1 MNFGA
6 IAEADGLTDEEKLDI
21 QRLTSVHESTIAKN
35 QLRNTY
41 YLGHQDLKNIGI
53 AVPKKY
59 DNLDVACS
67 WAGKAVDVLAARS
80 KLEGFS
86 FDDDEFE
93 SNLDKIMTAN
103 NFTLKYE
110 KALVGELTYCCT
122 FAVLSKDP
130 EIGVKIM
137 FHSAETAVGIWDGA
151 KDRIRCGMALVA
163 QKPLGDELSERPS
176 QVNFYNDEY
185 VVEIIRDDDVDHW
198 TAYHKPHIMGR
209 PLIEPMAYRPSEARP
224 FGVSRI
230 NRHVRAIVDEYMR
243 IQLRKCVSSE
253 VSTIVQKY
261 IIGAT
266 EDDFDQ
272 LSYDSAI
279 GHILTLGRDEDG
291 NVPTVGQFAAAS
303 MEPHLAQERSL
314 AGQFASAT
322 SIPMNALIADYANPM
337 SRDGVYAAN
346 EQLVIEAEALNRGNR
361 RSLNNIAMMALAID
375 QDKPLAELTD
385 VERTVWADFANPAA
399 PSIASMADAAL
410 KLNSAAP
417 WYSETP
423 DFWDDIGKSRHEREH
438 LMSQKRQIEARN
450 MIAQQRQ
457 QAMENTQSGGI
468 DDTKNFYRIMSIVK
482 DYNRGAISEAVALRM
497 LKSLSLTEEEARD
510 IINAQDE
517 DPTTVEIPEDM
528 AQGASSGMVQDAAAG
543 AV

>member
-6 IAEADGLTDEEKLDI
+6 IAEADGLTAGEKLDI
-21 QRLTSVHESTIAKN
+21 QRLANVHSRTISKN

-59 DNLDVACS
+59 DGLDVACS

-80 KLEGFS
+80 RLEGFT
-86 FDDDEFE
+86 FDDEDAET
-93 SNLDKIMTAN
+93 NLNAIMQAN
-103 NFTLKYE
+103 NFALKYE
-110 KALVGELTYCCT
+110 KALISELTYCCA
-122 FAVLSKDP
+122 FAVLDKDP
-130 EIGVKIM
+130 DFGVRIM
-137 FHSAETAVGIWDGA
+137 FHSAETAVGIWDSA

-163 QKPLGDELSERPS
+163 TKPLGKELHDRPS
-176 QVNFYNDEY
+176 QVNYYTDDA
-185 VVEIIRDDDVDHW
+185 VIEIIRDDDRDHW
-198 TAYHKPHIMGR
+198 TAHRKPHVMGR

-224 FGVSRI
+224 FGISRI

-243 IQLRKCVSSE
+243 IQLRKCVASE

-266 EDDFDQ
+266 KDDFDQ
-272 LSYDSAI
+272 LSYDTAI

-291 NVPTVGQFAAAS
+291 NVPAVGQFMAAS

-337 SRDGVYAAN
+337 SSDGVRAVN

-361 RSLNNIAMMALAID
+361 RALNNIAMMAIAMD
-375 QDKPLAELTD
+375 QDKPLSELTD
-385 VERTVWADFANPAA
+385 IERTVYADFANPAA
-399 PSIASMADAAL
+399 PSIASLADAAM
-410 KLNSAAP
+410 KLNTAAP

-423 DFWDDIGKSRHEREH
+423 DFWDDVGKSRHQREH
-438 LMSQKRQIEARN
+438 LLSQKRQIEARN

-457 QAMENTQSGGI
+457 QAMENANSGGV
-468 DDTKNFYRIMSIVK
+468 DDPGNFYRILSLLK
-482 DYNRGAISEAVALRM
+482 DYSRGSISESVAQRM
-497 LKSLSLTEEEARD
+497 LTTLGVDGQQAAEILA
-510 IINAQDE
+510 AQDQ
-517 DPTTVEIPEDM
+517 DPSQIELPEDLE
-528 AQGASSGMVQDAAAG
+528 
-543 AV
+543 

>member
-6 IAEADGLTDEEKLDI
+6 IEKAVGLTDDERDDI
-21 QRLTSVHESTIAKN
+21 SRLVDVHSRTITNN

-41 YLGHQDLKNIGI
+41 YLGHQSLKNLGI

-59 DNLDVACS
+59 DGLDVACS

-80 KLEGFS
+80 QLEGFS
-86 FDDDEFE
+86 FDDEGFE
-93 SNLDKIMTAN
+93 TNLHKIMAAN
-103 NFTLKYE
+103 SFPLKYE
-110 KALVGELTYCCT
+110 KALVGELTHCCT
-122 FAVLSKDP
+122 FAVLDKDP
-130 EIGVKIM
+130 VLGVRIM
-137 FHSAETAVGIWDGA
+137 FHSAESAVGIWDGA
-151 KDRIRCGMALVA
+151 RDRIRCGMALIDTRPIGKSA
-163 QKPLGDELSERPS
+163 DEQPS
-176 QVNFYNDEY
+176 QVNYYNDEC
-185 VVEIIRDDDVDHW
+185 VIEIVRDENGETW
-198 TAYHKPHIMGR
+198 TAYRKPHIMGR
-209 PLIEPMAYRPSEARP
+209 PLIEPMAYRPSEFRP

-230 NRHVRAIVDEYMR
+230 SRHVRAIVDEYMR
-243 IQLRKCVSSE
+243 IQLRKCVSAE

-272 LSYDSAI
+272 LSYDAAI

-291 NVPTVGQFAAAS
+291 NVPSVGQFASAS

-322 SIPMNALIADYANPM
+322 SIPMSALIADYANPM

-361 RSLNNIAMMALAID
+361 RSLNNIAMMAMAMD
-375 QDKPLAELTD
+375 QDKPLDELTD
-385 VERTVWADFANPAA
+385 MERSVWADFANPAA
-399 PSIASMADAAL
+399 PSIASMADAAV

-423 DFWDDIGKSRHEREH
+423 DFWDDVGKGRHQRDH
-438 LMSQKRQIEARN
+438 LMSQKRQLEARN
-450 MIAQQRQ
+450 MIQQQRQ
-457 QAMENTQSGGI
+457 EAIANVGNGGL

-482 DYNRGAISEAVALRM
+482 DYNRGAINQQVALRM
-497 LKSLSLTEEEARD
+497 LQSLNVDSSDALKILT
-510 IINAQDE
+510 AQD
-517 DPTTVEIPEDM
+517 DNPEDIE
-528 AQGASSGMVQDAAAG
+528 VPEEVAG
-543 AV
+543 QQAVEQ